1 MQRSE
6 CVLQGADSASK
17 LHQKDADSHS
27 TLTGRS
33 VHTSWEYVEYNRLPA
48 FLHDN
53 EFLMRRHRPQL
64 NSVAE
69 CLKSAFMLHSETWNI
84 WTHVFGMVCLI
95 TIQAVCFV
103 YVALDIHMVCL
114 CCEECIFTQKVD
126 RCSSFTTH
134 SNKGILYS
142 ITKRRVPE
150 LIPVLGSQPASDVS
164 HRPGGRLPLLSAR
177 PAVTPARGMLPVLL
191 LGEERHNG
199 CEQFA

>member
-17 LHQKDADSHS
+17 LHQKDADSYT

-95 TIQAVCFV
+95 TSQQLVLCMLHWISTWFAYAVKSV
-103 YVALDIHMVCL
+103 YLHRKLIGVHLLPPIAI
-114 CCEECIFTQKVD
+114 KV
-126 RCSSFTTH
+126 SYT
-134 SNKGILYS
+134 
-142 ITKRRVPE
+142 
-150 LIPVLGSQPASDVS
+150 
-164 HRPGGRLPLLSAR
+164 RLPSVGFR
-177 PAVTPARGMLPVLL
+177 S
-191 LGEERHNG
+191 
-199 CEQFA
+199 